1 MFFPLGLGPTDGRPA
16 AGGAGLVS
24 LVCAPDFPSSFSSEF
39 LGSEEVAAGRDEE
52 RAG

>member
-1 MFFPLGLGPTDGRPA
+1 M
-16 AGGAGLVS
+16 S

-52 RAG
+52 RAGWVKMARDGGDMS